1 MFGCQRTAQSN
12 QETRKQEEADIQ
24 AEFLVGLNGYYT
36 AFPQAARSKWDL
48 DVMVFDVTNFDIHD
62 ATEREDFLDKVED
75 FLETP
80 QNRSLK

>member
-1 MFGCQRTAQSN
+1 M
-12 QETRKQEEADIQ
+12 
-24 AEFLVGLNGYYT
+24 GLNGYYT

-80 QNRSLK
+80 KIEV